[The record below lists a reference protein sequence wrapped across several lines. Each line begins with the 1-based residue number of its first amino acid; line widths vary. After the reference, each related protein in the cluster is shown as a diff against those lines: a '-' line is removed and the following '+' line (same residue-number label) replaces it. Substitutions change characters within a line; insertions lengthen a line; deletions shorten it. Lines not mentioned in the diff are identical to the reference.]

1 MKKIL
6 LTLAIFFLGVVYCQA
21 NAEEANNT
29 KVAENTTI
37 SQEEINQLAND
48 SKETLIELKKEYF
61 NNIVPAV
68 WIYLTRY
75 QMYECVKSYEN
86 SKDDL
91 RS

>member
-6 LTLAIFFLGVVYCQA
+6 LTLAIFFLGMVYCYA
-21 NAEEANNT
+21 NTEEASNAETVMSA
-29 KVAENTTI
+29 TI

-61 NNIVPAV
+61 NNIIPAS

-86 SKDDL
+86 SKADL
-91 RS
+91 KN